1 MTQKEITIEYAR
13 EKLGERAGKMT
24 DKEIND
30 LLTFLRTLC
39 NKTIDGVIENN
50 YD

>member
-13 EKLGERAGKMT
+13 TKLGKRAGKMT
-24 DKEIND
+24 DKEMNN
-30 LLTFLRTLC
+30 LLIFLRTLC
-39 NKTIDGVIENN
+39 SKTIDGVIENK